1 MALNQLSE
9 KLDQAT
15 EHDLGFEFDSV
26 AIWTKLEQRLDDRKR
41 YAYWWVAA
49 CILVGLTIFPIGALK
64 ESSTPTPAIISQ
76 SHLPAIEVLTA
87 TVLENTH
94 EPTPLKDAEFTIERK
109 GIDPIQLAQV
119 HIGSMNLQPIA
130 VEKIE
135 KQKPAFA
142 AEDISII
149 QASLG
154 RPSIEKEKNVTVRAQ
169 LHTSA
174 QPIQFNN
181 QVFKIKLFEGSNN

>member
-15 EHDLGFEFDSV
+15 EHDLGFEVDSA

-41 YAYWWVAA
+41 NAYWWVAA

-64 ESSTPTPAIISQ
+64 ESSTPTPTIISQ
-76 SHLPAIEVLTA
+76 SHLPAIEVPTA
-87 TVLENTH
+87 TEDTH

-119 HIGSMNLQPIA
+119 RIGSMNLQPIA

-174 QPIQFNN
+174 QSIQFNN